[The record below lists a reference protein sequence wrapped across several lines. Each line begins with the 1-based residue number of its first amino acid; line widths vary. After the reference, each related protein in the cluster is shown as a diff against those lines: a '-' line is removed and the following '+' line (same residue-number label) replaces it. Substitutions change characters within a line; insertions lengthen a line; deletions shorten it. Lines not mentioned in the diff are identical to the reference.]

1 MKYRVILAAL
11 LLSALTALAQAHSV
25 DLKCTAPTTG
35 GAVTGFNV
43 KRGTVA
49 GGPYTTIA
57 SPTTCAFTD
66 ASTAVQTE
74 GATFKYV
81 FTATGPG
88 GESSN
93 SNEVSATI
101 PFSKPDAPTAPT
113 ATPH

>member
-1 MKYRVILAAL
+1 MKIAL
-11 LLSALTALAQAHSV
+11 LISVLLCALSSLAQAHSV
-25 DLKCTAPTTG
+25 DLKCTAATTG
-35 GAVTGFNV
+35 GSVTGFNV

-57 SPTTCAFTD
+57 SPATCAFTD

-81 FTATGPG
+81 FSATGPG

-101 PFSKPDAPTAPT
+101 PFSKPDAPTAPS
-113 ATPH
+113 AVPH